1 MKEFVILA
9 RRKGA
14 KERELLA
21 GPEMGYSEQRQLFK
35 GFRVKTSDEEFESV
49 EHFELVSI
57 GKAKFKPRP
66 VLSQP
71 QPVAPKEPAAP
82 KPEAAPGDKP
92 SRRSRKLNQTPE

>member
-21 GPEMGYSEQRQLFK
+21 GPEILYSEQRQLFK
-35 GFRVKTSDEEFESV
+35 GFKVKESDEEFESV

-57 GKAKFKPRP
+57 GKAKFRPR
-66 VLSQP
+66 VASTP
-71 QPVAPKEPAAP
+71 QPAAP
-82 KPEAAPGDKP
+82 VPVTSPDAKP
-92 SRRSRKLNQTPE
+92 SRKSRKQNQSPE